1 MSNTETESKKTEG
14 GDTSSHVFGNALQTW
29 VEIDLPSLQ
38 KKLDEQGIELKE
50 DQKASLLSR
59 KNLASKTK
67 SLKNWKILM
76 K

>member
-50 DQKASLLSR
+50 DQKLLY
-59 KNLASKTK
+59 
-67 SLKNWKILM
+67 
-76 K
+76 